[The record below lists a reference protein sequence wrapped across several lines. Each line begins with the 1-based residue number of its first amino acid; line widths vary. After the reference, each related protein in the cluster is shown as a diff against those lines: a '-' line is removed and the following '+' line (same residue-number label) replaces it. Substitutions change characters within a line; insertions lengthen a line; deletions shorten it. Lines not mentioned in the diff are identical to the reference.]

1 MKIIAIVRFVNYRK
15 QTNAGMKFVLDYTMQ
30 DKKTVADD
38 GKKYVS
44 GVGCTPLSAYVEFNN
59 TKKLYGKTDGR
70 LFYHFVQSFPV
81 EEKITPETAHEI
93 ALRFA
98 SDSDKLRGF
107 EIVVST
113 HCDRDHIHSH
123 FVMNSVN
130 TETGKKFHINEN
142 EIELLMKES
151 DRIIREYGLSVLP
164 SQPKKQ
170 KVKPM
175 SDREYRSADNGQSW
189 KLRLAMVIDEVMLQA
204 VSREHFIELMEMEGY
219 QVKWTDERKY
229 ITYTTPDGF
238 KCRGNKLHE
247 EKYLK
252 GNMENE
258 FRIRK
263 EITAGIERASQ
274 TADTNGGESRAVY
287 RGYRAELESDDWLT
301 ENADGTAVRDTG
313 KSGTAYHPFGT
324 DEDTLAAERYAD
336 EIYRGCRNADNG
348 ISGADGTAGV
358 SIYRTDEYGNEQYVL
373 TGWENERTVFEN
385 ALRGGGQD
393 EEMFD
398 QSVLD
403 FADSDSGFNHLG
415 TDTAYLF
422 AELTDILD
430 STPYVEDCTT
440 MKQSRQKKEKEQN
453 HGPVMSGM

>member
-1 MKIIAIVRFVNYRK
+1 MAIIHFVNYRK
-15 QTNAGMKFVLDYTMQ
+15 QTNAGMQFVLNYTMQ

-44 GVGCTPLSAYVEFNN
+44 GVRCTPLSAYVEFNN

-70 LFYHFVQSFPV
+70 LFYHFVQSFSV
-81 EEKITPETAHEI
+81 EENISPQTAHEI

-98 SDSDKLRGF
+98 EEAEKLKGF

-130 TETGKKFHINEN
+130 AETGKKFHINEK
-142 EIELLMKES
+142 EVEQLMKES
-151 DRIIREYGLSVLP
+151 DRLIREYGLSVLSP
-164 SQPKKQ
+164 QPKKQ

-189 KLRLAMVIDEVMLQA
+189 KLRLAMAIDDVMIQA
-204 VSREHFIELMEMEGY
+204 ISREHFIELMELEGY

-238 KCRGNKLHE
+238 KCRDNKLHE

-274 TADTNGGESRAVY
+274 TAITDRYESRAVY
-287 RGYRAELESDDWLT
+287 RSDRTQLESDDWFA
-301 ENADGTAVRDTG
+301 ENADGYASRNTG
-313 KSGTAYHPFGT
+313 RTGTVNFPFGAN
-324 DEDTLAAERYAD
+324 ENTLSSERYTD
-336 EIYRGCRNADNG
+336 EIYRGLTNNNAG
-348 ISGADGTAGV
+348 ISGADGTADRKND
-358 SIYRTDEYGNEQYVL
+358 RTDEFGHEQFIV
-373 TGWENERTVFEN
+373 TGWENERAAFEN
-385 ALRGGGQD
+385 ALRGRRQD
-393 EEMFD
+393 EEALEN
-398 QSVLD
+398 SVLD
-403 FADSDSGFNHLG
+403 FTNLDSSLNHLG
-415 TDTAYLF
+415 TDTAFL
-422 AELTDILD
+422 AADLINILD
-430 STPYVEDCTT
+430 NDHPVEDCTT
-440 MKQSRQKKEKEQN
+440 MKQPRQEKKKEQN
-453 HGPVMSGM
+453 YGPIMGGM

>member
-1 MKIIAIVRFVNYRK
+1 MAIIHFVNYRK
-15 QTNAGMKFVLDYTMQ
+15 QTNAGMQFVLNYTMQ

-44 GVGCTPLSAYVEFNN
+44 GVRCTPLSAYVEFNN

-70 LFYHFVQSFPV
+70 LFYHFVQSFSV
-81 EEKITPETAHEI
+81 EENISPQTAHEI

-98 SDSDKLRGF
+98 EEAEKLKGF

-130 TETGKKFHINEN
+130 ADTGKKFHISEN
-142 EIELLMKES
+142 EVELLMRES
-151 DRIIREYGLSVLP
+151 DAIVQQYGLSVLP

-189 KLRLAMVIDEVMLQA
+189 KLRLAMAIDDAMKYA
-204 VSREHFIELMEMEGY
+204 VSREHFIELMELEGY

-229 ITYTTPDGF
+229 ITYTIPDGF
-238 KCRGNKLHE
+238 KCRDNKLHE

-252 GNMENE
+252 GNMEDE

-274 TADTNGGESRAVY
+274 TAIADRCESRAVY
-287 RGYRAELESDDWLT
+287 RSDRTKLESNDWFT
-301 ENADGTAVRDTG
+301 ENANGYAGRDTG
-313 KSGTAYHPFGT
+313 RTGTVNFPFGA
-324 DEDTLAAERYAD
+324 DEDTLTAERYAD
-336 EIYRGCRNADNG
+336 EIYRGLTDNNAG
-348 ISGADGTAGV
+348 ISGADDREYP
-358 SIYRTDEYGNEQYVL
+358 SLYRTDEYGNERTVL
-373 TGWENERTVFEN
+373 TGWENERAVFEN

-393 EEMFD
+393 EEALEN
-398 QSVLD
+398 SVLD
-403 FADSDSGFNHLG
+403 FTNPDSSFNHLG
-415 TDTAYLF
+415 TDTAFLF
-422 AELTDILD
+422 AELTNIID
-430 STPYVEDCTT
+430 STPHVEDCTT
-440 MKQSRQKKEKEQN
+440 MKQPRQEKKKEQN
-453 HGPVMSGM
+453 YGPIMGGM